1 MKRRWDLLLT
11 QTLRIWLIG
20 GNLPERAFLNGEVDK
35 VVIFGAAFSG
45 TPGRANC
52 HGQSVSALAQ
62 EYGGLNAAAAALGY
76 TGMTALQDDI
86 EVFCGG

>member
-1 MKRRWDLLLT
+1 MVK
-11 QTLRIWLIG
+11 LIKSSFSV
-20 GNLPERAFLNGEVDK
+20 PRS
-35 VVIFGAAFSG
+35 SG